1 MTSKFQPSWQGIA
14 SKGHWNLGTEEA
26 QWSWHQGQEQ
36 PKHSVISWK
45 PFDGMPGSTHLIWDL
60 LGSNYCTKHLI
71 QRAENGPGQGQP
83 KPTPENFPTMQGKV
97 VSPRRSYYPRKLVG
111 FPWGPCCHSGP
122 HLTVFILKPARK
134 GGGLF
139 TPSCL
144 GCGLAE
150 KQKLCWGFRRM
161 VQGPA
166 AGSWAKEKWGDQSWG
181 EEACHHLSVTQQNPL
196 GLMRSCF
203 TSLLG

>member
-1 MTSKFQPSWQGIA
+1 MERLWKVTSKVQPSWQGIA

-26 QWSWHQGQEQ
+26 QWSQHQGQEQ

-45 PFDGMPGSTHLIWDL
+45 PFDGMPGSNHFIWDL
-60 LGSNYCTKHLI
+60 LRFQLLYRIPDPEGRERAWAGSAKT
-71 QRAENGPGQGQP
+71 
-83 KPTPENFPTMQGKV
+83 TPENFPTLQGKV

-122 HLTVFILKPARK
+122 HLTAFILKTARR
-134 GGGLF
+134 GGELF
-139 TPSCL
+139 TSSCL
-144 GCGLAE
+144 RCGLAE

-166 AGSWAKEKWGDQSWG
+166 AGSWAKEKWGDQ
-181 EEACHHLSVTQQNPL
+181 
-196 GLMRSCF
+196 R
-203 TSLLG
+203 